1 MRRATA
7 GFTLMEVAVALL
19 ILSTVLASSLQLVNQ
34 YADERVRMRDRFLA
48 NQVAWN
54 SLMEQYREVQKWPS
68 GSRSAQRSTK
78 GVERQGDRD
87 WRWQLK
93 VEEAM
98 GQNLYRYEI
107 EVRGEGAER
116 PRAVIAAFFI
126 TT

>member
-1 MRRATA
+1 MA

-34 YADERVRMRDRFLA
+34 YADERERMRDRFLA

-54 SLMEQYREVQKWPS
+54 NLMEQYRSVQKWPS
-68 GSRSAQRSTK
+68 GSGSAERSTK
-78 GVERQGDRD
+78 GVELQGDRD
-87 WRWQLK
+87 WRWELK

-107 EVRGEGAER
+107 EVRGEGAQR
-116 PRAVIAAFFI
+116 PRAVMAAFFI
-126 TT
+126 DT

>member
-1 MRRATA
+1 MA

-34 YADERVRMRDRFLA
+34 YADERVRMRDRFFA

-68 GSRSAQRSTK
+68 GSGSAERSTK
-78 GVERQGDRD
+78 GLERQGDRD

-107 EVRGEGAER
+107 EVRGEGAQR
-116 PRAVIAAFFI
+116 QRAVIAAFFI

>member
-1 MRRATA
+1 MA

-68 GSRSAQRSTK
+68 GSGSAERSTK

-98 GQNLYRYEI
+98 GQNLYRYQI
-107 EVRGEGAER
+107 EVRGEGAQR
-116 PRAVIAAFFI
+116 PRAVMVAFFI
-126 TT
+126 AT

>member
-1 MRRATA
+1 MA

-68 GSRSAQRSTK
+68 GSHSAQRSTK

-107 EVRGEGAER
+107 EVRGEGAQR

>member
-1 MRRATA
+1 MA

-68 GSRSAQRSTK
+68 GSGSAERSTK

-107 EVRGEGAER
+107 EVRGEGAQR